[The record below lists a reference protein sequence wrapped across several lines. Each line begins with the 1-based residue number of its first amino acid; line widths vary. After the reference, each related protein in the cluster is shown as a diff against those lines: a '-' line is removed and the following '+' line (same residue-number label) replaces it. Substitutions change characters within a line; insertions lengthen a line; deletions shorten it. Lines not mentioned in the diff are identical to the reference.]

1 MEIKKNFYPESLNN
15 FLNFNRNSL
24 VSTVP
29 LTQNAGKDQTT
40 PKVKLL
46 CSFGGKFMPQRS
58 NGNKCY
64 VGGESR
70 IIAIRRDTTIHDFY
84 CKMQDI
90 YDGHVRIC
98 YQLPNESLDTLVSV
112 YSIDDF
118 ENMME
123 EIDYLSKAS
132 KYGCTKLWLFLFSPY
147 DLEDVSGRFNSAVY
161 NDCELSYIDA
171 TNKAFASEANV
182 NGRNLKVGTIHATS
196 TVSLNARG
204 EEFINEGNDDISAL
218 EQQKFPAYSN
228 VVDARNVGNQL
239 GKVKLLCSFGG
250 KFMPQRSEENLRYVG
265 GQSRIIAIRRD
276 ITIHDFYCKLQ
287 DIYGGPVHICY
298 QLPDESL
305 NTLVSVDSIE
315 DFNNMMEE
323 IDNFSKASKCGCTK
337 LWLFLF
343 SPFNLED
350 LSHKTI
356 HATSTINLNARGEE
370 FFDDVGTRNVGNR
383 LDKDIRR
390 HLMHQQQ
397 PHGYRTYDSSLQ
409 RLRSQLSSIFNN
421 NPMNNIN

>member
-239 GKVKLLCSFGG
+239 GK
-250 KFMPQRSEENLRYVG
+250 
-265 GQSRIIAIRRD
+265 
-276 ITIHDFYCKLQ
+276 